1 MSNKNI
7 EVVEKYLLAL
17 SEGDLS
23 VSPIADNIR
32 FDNPISGAAEGKEA
46 YYAFLTGFLTAISEI
61 KIIRHISEGDLV
73 ATEWE
78 VDGVFGVIP
87 VMEMYRIENGLIVE
101 MRSYFDPRPVFG

>member
-1 MSNKNI
+1 MNNNI
-7 EVVEKYLLAL
+7 EVVEKYLRAL

-23 VSPIADNIR
+23 ISPIADNII
-32 FDNPISGAAEGKEA
+32 FDNPISGPAVGKEA
-46 YYAFLTGFLTAISEI
+46 YYAFLTGFLSAISEI
-61 KIIRHISEGDLV
+61 RIIRHISEGDLV

-87 VMEMYRIENGLIVE
+87 VMEIYRIENGVILE

>member
-7 EVVEKYLLAL
+7 EVVEKYLRAL

-23 VSPIADNIR
+23 ISPIADDII
-32 FDNPISGAAEGKEA
+32 FDNPISGAAVGKEA
-46 YYAFLTGFLTAISEI
+46 YYAFLTGFLSAIHEI
-61 KIIRHISEGDLV
+61 KIIRHVSEGGMV

-101 MRSYFDPRPVFG
+101 MRSYFDPKPIFG